1 MIRTGAAVLFVF
13 VCLHGAAVAAVP
25 PLDLKIS
32 RETRLLV
39 VAAHPDDET
48 IAAGGLIRR
57 VAAAGG
63 DVRVVILTSGD
74 AFYAGLKAIEAATR
88 PTPDDFREY
97 GEQREH
103 ETAAAMQM
111 LGVAADHITFLG
123 FPDEGLCLL
132 ASKYLTARAAY
143 ESPYTERITPPDD
156 EQIVRGVRY
165 RGIDLRRELERV
177 VIAYEP
183 TLVAIP
189 HPEDEHPD
197 HCAAHIFAREAVRA
211 DVLRHPPG
219 PRVLHYLVHYGRWP
233 STANTDVRK
242 VLDPPPGFPAPEGRW
257 MSLTLSPAE
266 AAAKRRALVAYHT
279 QMAVIGPFMLA
290 FGGSNE
296 LFLEGEP
303 ASTPECWCNGENV
316 ATELPPD
323 KRRRR
328 PASHP

>member
-1 MIRTGAAVLFVF
+1 MLRVSITAVFVF
-13 VCLHGAAVAAVP
+13 VCLQLGAGAAVP

-57 VAAAGG
+57 VTAAGG
-63 DVRVVILTSGD
+63 DVRIVILTSGD
-74 AFYAGLKAIEAATR
+74 AFYAGLRAIDPEPR
-88 PTPDDFREY
+88 PTAGDYREY
-97 GEQREH
+97 GEQRER
-103 ETAAAMQM
+103 ETLAAMAT
-111 LGVAADHITFLG
+111 LGVAADHVTFLG

-143 ESPYTERITPPDD
+143 ESPYTERMTPPDD

-177 VIAYEP
+177 VVSYEP

-197 HCAAHIFAREAVRA
+197 HCATHIFARDAVRVDA
-211 DVLRHPPG
+211 LRHPPG
-219 PRVLHYLVHYGRWP
+219 ARVLHYLVHYGRWP
-233 STANTDVRK
+233 STANTDVRN
-242 VLDPPPGFPAPEGRW
+242 VLDPPAGFPPPEGHW
-257 MSLTLSPAE
+257 VSLRLGTGE
-266 AAAKRRALVAYHT
+266 AAVKRRALAAYHT
-279 QMAVIGPFMLA
+279 QMAVIGPFLLA

-303 ASTPECWCNGENV
+303 ASLPECWCNGENV
-316 ATELPPD
+316 ATELPPE